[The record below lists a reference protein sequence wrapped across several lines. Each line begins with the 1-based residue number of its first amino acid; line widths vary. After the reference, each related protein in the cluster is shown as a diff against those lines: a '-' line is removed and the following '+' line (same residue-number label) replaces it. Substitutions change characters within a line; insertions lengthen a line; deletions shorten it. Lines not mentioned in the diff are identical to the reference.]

1 MLFLDVHSKKPYPSC
16 ALSNFA
22 AHPFVLDGVQ
32 VRSMEGLLQSLK
44 VAPEMQR
51 EVCLL
56 DGKSAKELGSAC
68 NWQENGAVFHWNGS
82 HFSRF
87 SRDYWKFLKRSY
99 DAMVDQNKDFAIALR
114 DTGHC
119 ILWHSAGKFRK
130 NQTALTTLEFLR
142 LLYRARRRARKR
154 RRTNS

>member
-1 MLFLDVHSKKPYPSC
+1 MLFLNIHSKKPYPSC

-44 VAPEMQR
+44 VEPEKQR
-51 EVCLL
+51 EVCQL
-56 DGKSAKELGSAC
+56 DGKAAKELGSAY
-68 NWQENGAVFHWNGS
+68 NWQENGALFHWNGQR
-82 HFSRF
+82 FSRF
-87 SRDYWKFLKRSY
+87 SRDYWKFLKRAY

-119 ILWHSAGKFRK
+119 ILWHSTGKFQK
-130 NQTALTTLEFLR
+130 KQTCLTTLEFLR

-154 RRTNS
+154 RKTNS